1 MKRDRWLLPDG
12 IEEMLPPAARHAE
25 RVRRA
30 LLDLLDGWGYE
41 LIMPPLVEYLESLL
55 TGVGEELDLKTF
67 KLTDQLTGRMMG
79 VRADMTPQAA
89 RIDAHYLRREEPV
102 RLCYMGPVLRTR
114 PDEFGGAREPL
125 QIGAE
130 LFGQAGSRA
139 DGEVLRLMLAVLER
153 AGCRDLHVDI
163 GHVGVFHALTRAA
176 GIDKTGEGELS
187 QALHRKA
194 KPEIDA
200 LLDGWT
206 LAPAQRDSL
215 RALADLHGPLEEL
228 PAAMARLQAAGELV
242 RAAIGDLAAV
252 GQRLAQRHPHV
263 RWHFDLA
270 ELNGYSYYTGIVF
283 AAYTPGYGQA
293 VAQGGRYDEIG
304 RAFGRSR
311 PAVGFS
317 ADLRV
322 LLRLQGHPDPAV
334 KAIFAPWGD
343 DDGLLAAIRGLRE
356 RGERVIEALQG
367 DPGEAARMGCDRM
380 LTERDGQWTV
390 TVMKGH

>member
-25 RVRRA
+25 RVRRH
-30 LLDLLDGWGYE
+30 LLDLLDSWGYE
-41 LIMPPLVEYLESLL
+41 LIMPPLIEYLESLL

-89 RIDAHYLRREEPV
+89 RIDAHYLRREAPV
-102 RLCYMGPVLRTR
+102 RLCYLGPVLRTR

-125 QIGAE
+125 QLGAE
-130 LFGQAGSRA
+130 LFGEAGTRG
-139 DGEVLRLMLAVLER
+139 DGEVLRLMLALLGR
-153 AGCRDLHVDI
+153 AGFDDLHVDI
-163 GHVGVFHALTRAA
+163 GHVGVFHALTREA
-176 GIDKTGEGELS
+176 GIDKAGERELS

-194 KPEIDA
+194 KPEVEAMLKSWSLPD
-200 LLDGWT
+200 
-206 LAPAQRDSL
+206 AQRNGL

-228 PAAMARLQAAGELV
+228 PAAMARLADTGRSV
-242 RAAIGDLAAV
+242 RAALEDLADV
-252 GQRLAQRHPHV
+252 GRRLAHLHPAV

-270 ELNGYSYYTGIVF
+270 EVNGYGYYTGIVF

-317 ADLRV
+317 SDLRV
-322 LLRLQGHPDPAV
+322 LLRLQGHPDPAA
-334 KAIFAPWGD
+334 KAIFAPLSD
-343 DDGLLAAIRGLRE
+343 DDALLATVKKLRE
-356 RGERVIEALQG
+356 QGERVIEALRG
-367 DPGEAARMGCDRM
+367 DPAEAARMGCDRM
-380 LTERDGQWTV
+380 LFQENGHWTV
-390 TVMKGH
+390 TAMKGH